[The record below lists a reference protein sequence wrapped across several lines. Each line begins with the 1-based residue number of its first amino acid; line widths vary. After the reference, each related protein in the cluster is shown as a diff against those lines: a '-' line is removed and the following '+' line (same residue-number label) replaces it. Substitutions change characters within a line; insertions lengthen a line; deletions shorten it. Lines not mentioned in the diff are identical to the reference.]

1 VILAAGVLKLPQ
13 LAGPEGHGIL
23 GPVFAGSVV
32 AAIAAY
38 VSLRFLTKYFE
49 TRTLNPFAIYC
60 VVAGAAALLWTTVA

>member
-1 VILAAGVLKLPQ
+1 
-13 LAGPEGHGIL
+13 
-23 GPVFAGSVV
+23 VFAGSVV

-60 VVAGAAALLWTTVA
+60 VVAGVAALVWTAVA